1 VANKH
6 KERMFLLHGSC
17 LSLFCLCWYQSWFA
31 DVDAV
36 EKGVVGWGGGNRGT
50 TVRAA
55 RFDLSRMLF
64 VQNAH
69 NKTWMDTSQLMVPI

>member
-36 EKGVVGWGGGNRGT
+36 EKGLLGGVGV
-50 TVRAA
+50 TVGPRYELLGSICPGCYL
-55 RFDLSRMLF
+55 FRMLTTKLGWIRA
-64 VQNAH
+64 N
-69 NKTWMDTSQLMVPI
+69 